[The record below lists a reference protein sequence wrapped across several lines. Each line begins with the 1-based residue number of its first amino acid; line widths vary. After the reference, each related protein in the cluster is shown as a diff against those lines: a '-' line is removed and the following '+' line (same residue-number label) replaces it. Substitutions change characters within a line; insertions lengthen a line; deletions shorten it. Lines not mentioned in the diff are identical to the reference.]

1 MRYYLGLGGNT
12 GDRFANLEAA
22 VRRLREEGVRIIGR
36 SSIYR
41 TEPVGLR
48 NQPWFLNQA
57 LKVETRLSPEQ
68 LLKTAKAV
76 EAGMGRKPGRRNG
89 PRPIDIDLL
98 LAGKRNVRTAGLQI
112 PHPRLAERRFVLVPL
127 AEIAP
132 RAVHPVLRKTIR
144 SILRDCP
151 DASAVRRLRRD

>member
-1 MRYYLGLGGNT
+1 LRYYLGLGGNT

-89 PRPIDIDLL
+89 PRPIDIDIL

>member
-89 PRPIDIDLL
+89 PRPIDIDIL

>member
-12 GDRFANLEAA
+12 GDRSANLEAA
-22 VRRLREEGVRIIGR
+22 VRRLRKEGVRVIGR

-112 PHPRLAERRFVLVPL
+112 PHPRLAGRRFVLVPL

-132 RAVHPVLRKTIR
+132 GAVHPVLRKTIR

>member
-1 MRYYLGLGGNT
+1 LRYYLGLGGNT

>member
-89 PRPIDIDLL
+89 P
-98 LAGKRNVRTAGLQI
+98 
-112 PHPRLAERRFVLVPL
+112 
-127 AEIAP
+127 
-132 RAVHPVLRKTIR
+132 
-144 SILRDCP
+144 
-151 DASAVRRLRRD
+151 